1 MMLSMILDGEGS
13 TKGIMGAGLRIS
25 KGRIERVAMSLVLD
39 SGRGIFLGAG
49 NRNVAH
55 LFKY

>member
-1 MMLSMILDGEGS
+1 MILNGEGS
-13 TKGIMGAGLRIS
+13 TKGVMGAGLRIS
-25 KGRIERVAMSLVLD
+25 KRRIERVAMSLVLD